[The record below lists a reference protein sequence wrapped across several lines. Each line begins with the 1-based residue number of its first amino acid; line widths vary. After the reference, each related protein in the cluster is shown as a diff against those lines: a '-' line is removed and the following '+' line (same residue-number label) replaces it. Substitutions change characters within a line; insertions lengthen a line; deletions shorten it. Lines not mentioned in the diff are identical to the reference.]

1 MPLLADGQGAFVS
14 PTSDS
19 TRAMITPETRSCL
32 TVVFSFSARA
42 RLEDALALAL
52 RRFGQ
57 YAHPSDAE
65 SFIIE

>member
-1 MPLLADGQGAFVS
+1 
-14 PTSDS
+14 
-19 TRAMITPETRSCL
+19 MITPETRSCL

-65 SFIIE
+65 SFTIE